1 MPEGVSLEFRSDD
14 IERMEIAERNKKAAL
29 SVLEQAGITPD
40 NPQYNQYY
48 ALTLANV
55 HHAGRYGVY
64 DGHIEKQFV
73 ETLKDPELSIEQ
85 YREATKLFEAKMAET
100 QMHNAEGSVF
110 NAMKESTPYS
120 EMRNILNDTT
130 RSGVELRNTL
140 NTTYPKEFYNEDGSL
155 KRRLVVDI
163 PPEMM
168 EDSAMGSIGLITKK
182 YKNVTFDKEK
192 NSFVVKGKPIGPE
205 KFFKNK
211 KELLDKFK
219 IENLDMEDSE
229 LLDIVRQGSYEKFME
244 LRKERGMNRNKTN
257 EQLRNALND
266 EVVFGEVSEK
276 LRGAEMSK
284 EHIAQTIKG
293 VAEDFDAKA
302 KIIRTEADKATLDS
316 IDRVMF
322 SISPA
327 DVARQST
334 FQDWKSCMHA
344 VGCNHRFVV
353 DSIGVGSVIAYGYN
367 SQNPQKMVSRLLIHP
382 YINDA
387 GEVAYGVNN
396 RIYGKENLAF
406 RKVVNQ
412 VTKENFNA
420 GKEGIFSFNWRLYND
435 NGGSDKLTLVKFN
448 EGEFVEIDDRYV
460 ANGVLDLSGT
470 DFSKAGGLNF
480 SGTFREVNLS
490 GVKFPELMKQLD
502 LSKFDN
508 INLSEVD
515 LSQFEDLKLPNSI
528 TGLKETKFPETLKQ
542 LDLSKCYG
550 LDLSGT
556 DLSQIEDLKL
566 PEKIKSLSGTKFPE
580 TLKQLDLSECYD
592 LDLSGADLSQFEDLR
607 LPEKIRGLSGTKF
620 PETLKQLD
628 LSKCYD
634 LDLSGMDLS
643 QFEDLKLPEQI
654 KGLSGT
660 KFPETLKQLDLSKCY
675 GLDLSGVDLSQ
686 FEDLRLPEQIKGLSG
701 TKFPETLKQLDL
713 SDCYDLDLSGVDL
726 SQFEDLR
733 LPGNIKS
740 LEGVKLPKKLDLSKC
755 NDLDLSE
762 ADLSQIE
769 DLKLPRN
776 TEKY

>member
-29 SVLEQAGITPD
+29 SVLEQAGIGPD

-48 ALTLANV
+48 ALTLVNI

-85 YREATKLFEAKMAET
+85 YREATKLFEAEMAKK
-100 QMHNAEGSVF
+100 QMNKAEGSTF
-110 NAMKESTPYS
+110 SPEKNNTPYS
-120 EMRNILNDTT
+120 EIRNILNDTT

-168 EDSAMGSIGLITKK
+168 EDSAMGTIGLITKK
-182 YKNVTFDKEK
+182 YKNVTFDKGK
-192 NSFVVKGKPIGPE
+192 NSFIVKGKPIGPE

-219 IENLDMEDSE
+219 IESLDMEDSE

-276 LRGAEMSK
+276 LRGVEMSK
-284 EHIAQTIKG
+284 EHIAQMIKG

-344 VGCNHRFVV
+344 VGCNHRFVD

-382 YINDA
+382 YVNDA
-387 GEVAYGVNN
+387 GEVAYGVND

-420 GKEGIFSFNWRLYND
+420 GKEGVFSFNGRLYKD
-435 NGGSDKLTLVKFN
+435 NEGSGKLTLVKFN
-448 EGEFVEIDDRYV
+448 EGEFIEIDDRYV
-460 ANGVLDLSGT
+460 ANGVLDLAGM
-470 DFSKAGGLNF
+470 DFSKAGGLSF
-480 SGTFREVNLS
+480 SGKFREIILF
-490 GVKFPELMKQLD
+490 GIKFPEHMKQLD

-508 INLSEVD
+508 INLAGVD
-515 LSQFEDLKLPNSI
+515 LSQFEDLKLPRNIRSLKETKFPEGKQWFDFYDFSQIGETWRAPEGVTSLKGVKFSETLKQLDLTNCYDLDLSGVDLSQIEDLKLPEQI
-528 TGLKETKFPETLKQ
+528 TGLSGTKFPALKQVDLSNCYALDLSGADLSQIEDLKLPKSIKGLKETKFPALKQLDLSNCYNIDLSGTDLSRIEDLKLPRNIRSLKETKFPETLKQ
-542 LDLSKCYG
+542 LDLSNCYNI
-550 LDLSGT
+550 DLSNC
-556 DLSQIEDLKL
+556 QVI
-566 PEKIKSLSGTKFPE
+566 
-580 TLKQLDLSECYD
+580 
-592 LDLSGADLSQFEDLR
+592 LR
-607 LPEKIRGLSGTKF
+607 
-620 PETLKQLD
+620 D
-628 LSKCYD
+628 
-634 LDLSGMDLS
+634 
-643 QFEDLKLPEQI
+643 
-654 KGLSGT
+654 
-660 KFPETLKQLDLSKCY
+660 
-675 GLDLSGVDLSQ
+675 
-686 FEDLRLPEQIKGLSG
+686 
-701 TKFPETLKQLDL
+701 
-713 SDCYDLDLSGVDL
+713 
-726 SQFEDLR
+726 
-733 LPGNIKS
+733 
-740 LEGVKLPKKLDLSKC
+740 
-755 NDLDLSE
+755 
-762 ADLSQIE
+762 
-769 DLKLPRN
+769 
-776 TEKY
+776 